1 MTRFIEG
8 EPRTQSTLFPER
20 LDDYVSDDNP
30 VKVVEAFIEAL
41 DLERLGFH
49 GMNPKLTGRPAYH
62 PSTMLKIFLYG
73 YLNRIQSSRRLER
86 ETQRNVELMWLT
98 GRLSPDFKTIAN
110 FRKDNGKGIR
120 RVCRQFVGL
129 CRQFNLFSHAMVAI
143 DGSKFKAVNNWDRNF
158 TKAKTKRRLQQID
171 ESIDR
176 YLEQIA
182 RADLQESGASQL
194 KADRLQNKIRALKKE
209 VIRLNEIEAQMEE
222 AEETQLSLTDPDARS
237 MATTGRGTGVVGYN
251 VQAAVDTEHH
261 LIVAHQVT
269 NVGHDRHQLF
279 NMAKQAKSA
288 MGAEGLEVVAD
299 RGYFKSGEILAC
311 VDAGMTPFVPKPLT
325 SGNRARGLFD
335 KQDFRYVPET
345 DEYRCPAGERL
356 PRRTKTHDHGKTV
369 YRYWSLRCGDCALK
383 PQCTIGRERRVTRWE
398 NEQVLETMQAR
409 LDRDPEKM
417 RIRRATV
424 EHPFG
429 TLKAWMGPSHFL
441 TRTFD
446 RVSTEMSLHVL
457 AYNLKRVMNIM
468 GVKALIEAIQ
478 ALIASL
484 IHLLRRIYAAPGVY
498 RANERWFH
506 ANNPMPEINS
516 KIVGLVSLNC

>member
-1 MTRFIEG
+1 
-8 EPRTQSTLFPER
+8 
-20 LDDYVSDDNP
+20 
-30 VKVVEAFIEAL
+30 
-41 DLERLGFH
+41 
-49 GMNPKLTGRPAYH
+49 
-62 PSTMLKIFLYG
+62 
-73 YLNRIQSSRRLER
+73 
-86 ETQRNVELMWLT
+86 
-98 GRLSPDFKTIAN
+98 
-110 FRKDNGKGIR
+110 
-120 RVCRQFVGL
+120 
-129 CRQFNLFSHAMVAI
+129 
-143 DGSKFKAVNNWDRNF
+143 VNNWDRNF
-158 TKAKTKRRLQQID
+158 TKAKTQRRLQQID

-194 KADRLQNKIRALKKE
+194 KADRLQDKIRALKKE

-222 AEETQLSLTDPDARS
+222 AEETQLSLTDADARS

-288 MGAEGLEVVAD
+288 MGAEGLEVIAD
-299 RGYFKSGEILAC
+299 RGYFKGEEILAC
-311 VDAGMTPFVPKPLT
+311 VEAGMTPFVPKPLT

-335 KQDFRYVPET
+335 KQDFRYIPET

-356 PRRTKTHDHGKTV
+356 PNRMSTLDKGKTL
-369 YRYWSLRCGDCALK
+369 YRYWSSNCQTCHLK
-383 PQCTIGRERRVTRWE
+383 SQCTPSKQRRVSRWE
-398 NEQVLETMQAR
+398 HEQVLDDMQVR

-478 ALIASL
+478 ALIASI
-484 IHLLRRIYAAPGVY
+484 IHLFRRIYAAPGVY
-498 RANERWFH
+498 RANKRLFH
-506 ANNPMPEINS
+506 AKNPMPEINS
-516 KIVGLVSLNC
+516 KIVGLVSLIC